1 MKDNRPL
8 TCKTISIGLI
18 GPGLIG
24 STLLQQ
30 IHHVT
35 KQSSPSNPVNF
46 YVHGIMKSKRMLLT
60 HSPIDLV
67 TWENQLHQCDT
78 ASNLNTFIEHML
90 VNKKV
95 NPVIIDCTASKDVSR
110 EYLKMLKKGIHV
122 ITPNKHANA
131 GELDY
136 YKQIKQQTISG
147 NARYFYE
154 ATVGAGLPIISTLQD
169 MIKTGDRVFKIE
181 GVISGTL
188 NYIFSELAKGRLFS
202 DVVMEAKRLGVTEPD
217 PREDL
222 SGMDVAQKLVCLAR
236 EIGYDTDLAHVDVH
250 SLIPI
255 ELSSCKNI
263 DDFYEQLPH
272 YNNQMQDL
280 VSKAAAVNQQLC
292 YVGAID
298 TNGEVS
304 ISIKSFS
311 QDHPFT
317 RLGKKNNMLIFHTQR
332 YHEAPLIIEGPVAG
346 EELTAAGIFAD
357 LLRLV

>member
-1 MKDNRPL
+1 MKLNTLPTR
-8 TCKTISIGLI
+8 KTISIGLI

-24 STLLQQ
+24 STLLKQ
-30 IHHVT
+30 IHHVS
-35 KQSSPSNPVNF
+35 KQSSAINSVNF
-46 YVHGIMKSKRMLLT
+46 SVHGIMKSKQMLLN
-60 HSPIDLV
+60 HSPIDLI

-78 ASNLNTFIEHML
+78 ASDLNAFIEHML
-90 VNKKV
+90 VNKK
-95 NPVIIDCTASKDVSR
+95 NPVIIDCTASKDISR
-110 EYLKMLKKGIHV
+110 EYFKMLKKGIHV

-136 YKQIKQQTISG
+136 YKQIKQQTING

-181 GVISGTL
+181 GVMSGTL
-188 NYIFSELAKGRLFS
+188 NYIFSELAKGLLFS

-222 SGMDVAQKLVCLAR
+222 SGMDVARKLVCLAR
-236 EIGYDTDLAHVDVH
+236 EIGYDTDLAHVNVH

-255 ELSSCKNI
+255 ELSSCKSI
-263 DDFYEQLPH
+263 DDFYEKLPH
-272 YNNQMQDL
+272 YDRQMQVL
-280 VSKAAAVNQQLC
+280 VSKAAADNKQLC

-298 TNGEVS
+298 FNGEVS

-317 RLGKKNNMLIFHTQR
+317 RLGKKNNMFIFHTQR
-332 YHEAPLIIEGPVAG
+332 YNQAPLIIEGPVAG